1 MNLTGRQ
8 NFLDDLQAAVIAGV
22 PIDVGPRFNP
32 LSEKLLTL
40 ESLGQMQEREKVIAP
55 ASSDQA
61 EADPV
66 LPERLAVAAQ
76 VFAATNDMPLVLRGL
91 SAGNLAARK
100 AVRSLRWTIAYLII
114 VLLVAWACMMF
125 FAFYVVPEIQS
136 MRADM
141 LLSRRPDVA
150 TVKTSLPWIGYL
162 TYLFGALMLL
172 ALVMLCV
179 GGIRRFVMLVGGR
192 YFVRSRIEAIATE
205 IAGRLVGAGVDSHQ
219 ASELAFRVAGGE
231 SKRLESSGVN
241 SESSFQLDHT
251 PETRSFHLRNGDRH
265 LEQVR
270 VSVPVALLFLV
281 GGCITL
287 VYCGAV
293 FAPVVELLSDLV
305 TTGV

>member
-8 NFLDDLQAAVIAGV
+8 NFLNDLQAAVIAGV
-22 PIDVGPRFNP
+22 PIDVGPLFSP
-32 LSEKLLTL
+32 SSEKLLTL
-40 ESLGQMQEREKVIAP
+40 QSLGQMQEREKVVAP
-55 ASSDQA
+55 ASSVHP
-61 EADPV
+61 EADQV

-100 AVRSLRWTIAYLII
+100 AVRSLRWTIAYLFI
-114 VLLVAWACMMF
+114 VLLVAWAGMMF
-125 FAFYVVPEIQS
+125 FAICVVPEIEA

-141 LLSRRPDVA
+141 LFSRRPDMA

-162 TYLFGALMLL
+162 TYIFGALILL
-172 ALVMLCV
+172 ALVVLCI
-179 GGIRRFVMLVGGR
+179 GGIRKFVMLVGGR

-205 IAGRLVGAGVDSHQ
+205 ITARLIGAGVDSNQ

-231 SKRLESSGVN
+231 TKRPESFGVN
-241 SESSFQLDHT
+241 SELSFQLDHT
-251 PETRSFHLRNGDRH
+251 RKTKAFHLRNGDRH
-265 LEQVR
+265 LEQIR
-270 VSVPVALLFLV
+270 ASVPVALLFLV